1 MIRLTIDVK
10 DESDQH
16 ISDVTLK
23 VFDQQTQILHE
34 VVSDSPVPIDLP
46 ESRQDD
52 SLLMQVAAAGKKT
65 LYSAILTPD
74 HDASVGVTLYAPAND
89 EFPVYISSQPES
101 GIIWTDHRMWL
112 PHRKGFTP
120 QVLYFPIPG
129 SWPFVQDISISKQ
142 GYETDK
148 GTLTIQEN
156 ETGPYAYSAVLAAV
170 AVKKRVRFESA
181 PSDAEVY
188 VDTVLQGTT
197 ALGLYMLPKDNYDI
211 KITKTGY
218 EDHIGTLS
226 VHADDPDPIVYAA
239 TLQEEVPET
248 FTISFVVVDTNNNPV
263 SGATIRIQDTSG
275 NTVETLT
282 TDSAGAA
289 SASLQDANYDFYL
302 SKTGYTWT
310 DTDLGWIRIGV
321 DADQDVTWTM
331 DEDVVLPEPPHKEN
345 YFKNTWKDPQYW
357 ADMYNINVDIPAP
370 PEFNLVKDYGAGY
383 KTVSIDDPKDTNKY
397 IIGPEG
403 ELYIKDPDNIFSK
416 AYSNAITDLR
426 AFLGWTTTPPAETDG
441 DWYDLEENELHRW
454 SSRKT
459 LWKLSP
465 SHPDVKIKS
474 GFAVKNVLGRGTKL
488 YTFWTR
494 AKVWTIDTP
503 GVRMIW
509 RWSPVVQKYIFAGGG
524 LAVGGVVAWSSFSQK
539 TLQAFAIPIFI
550 ESIAMISEW
559 GIEETIGGAGLA
571 CYAAKDLS
579 VEVFEKAVN
588 RFELVLKAGK
598 EIHKV
603 TGINRF
609 PIPQPDG
616 TIKWGG
622 LSPVI
627 DEFLFASDS
636 QLLTYKAI
644 LATKKG
650 TESPLINWIIAGN
663 RTTITVDVE
672 RVIDG
677 DTIDIK
683 KVVGTEILD
692 GRIRLLGIDMP
703 EKFSALGEKAMTY
716 MRSLMEGSTVTLK
729 LDIGRIYGTYRRI
742 LAVVYVSGRCLQL
755 DLLEKG
761 YARVALKGE
770 NLALDEIMP
779 EDLTGPHPHGIL
791 YYADKD
797 FGWNAKLATFNLHGV
812 EPGATVEVKE
822 LPLKKVD
829 VKHGG
834 VYKIIVGDE
843 VKIAS
848 VKDRSEKDINI

>member
-1 MIRLTIDVK
+1 MATANYRFFAYEKGDDTYADINAEVYLD
-10 DESDQH
+10 DEL
-16 ISDVTLK
+16 IGT
-23 VFDQQTQILHE
+23 T
-34 VVSDSPVPIDLP
+34 PIDPTIPIEIKEYVVEFRKNLW
-46 ESRQDD
+46 R
-52 SLLMQVAAAGKKT
+52 LVHFKW
-65 LYSAILTPD
+65 TP
-74 HDASVGVTLYAPAND
+74 
-89 EFPVYISSQPES
+89 SSDGGFIDQA
-101 GIIWTDHRMWL
+101 MV
-112 PHRKGFTP
+112 RK
-120 QVLYFPIPG
+120 Q
-129 SWPFVQDISISKQ
+129 
-142 GYETDK
+142 
-148 GTLTIQEN
+148 
-156 ETGPYAYSAVLAAV
+156 
-170 AVKKRVRFESA
+170 RVRFEST
-181 PSDAEVY
+181 PEGAEVHING
-188 VDTVLQGTT
+188 VLQGTT
-197 ALGLYMLPKDNYDI
+197 PIGLYIDPQKSWDTGFYEILM
-211 KITKTGY
+211 TKEGY
-218 EDHIGTLS
+218 EDYTANLAIPEPSEPGEKEVIVVDGTLK
-226 VHADDPDPIVYAA
+226 AKEAEPEP
-239 TLQEEVPET
+239 EPET
-248 FTISFVVVDTNNNPV
+248 FTVSFVVVDTNNNPL
-263 SGATIRIQDTSG
+263 SGASIRIQDTSG

-282 TDSAGAA
+282 TDSAGEA

-310 DTDLGWIRIGV
+310 DTDLGWTRIGV

-331 DEDVVLPEPPHKEN
+331 DEDVVLPEPPPKEN

-761 YARVALKGE
+761 YARVMLKGE
-770 NLALDEIMP
+770 NLALNEIMP

-812 EPGATVEVKE
+812 DPGAAVEVEE

-829 VKHGG
+829 VDHGG
-834 VYKIIVGDE
+834 VYKIIIEDE
-843 VKIAS
+843 VKIAA
-848 VKDRSEKDINI
+848 VKDRAEKDITI